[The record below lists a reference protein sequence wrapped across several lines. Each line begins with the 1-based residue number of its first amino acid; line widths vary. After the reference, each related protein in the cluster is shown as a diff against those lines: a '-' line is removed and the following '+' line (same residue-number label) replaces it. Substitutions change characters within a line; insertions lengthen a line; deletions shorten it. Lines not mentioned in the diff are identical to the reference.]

1 MQQRICR
8 SALRDRR
15 FSCSCASRSAF
26 KLRGPFATNTLM
38 PIETLPP
45 PAKSLL
51 LLESRIGFELAG
63 FVLSMPRLRRELPR
77 GNGQPLIIVP
87 GFGTTDVATA
97 PLRRLLNGL
106 GYASYG
112 WGLGRNLGM
121 RSGVRDAL
129 NAQLRA
135 EIGRAH
141 V

>member
-1 MQQRICR
+1 MRI
-8 SALRDRR
+8 SDW
-15 FSCSCASRSAF
+15 SSDVCSSDLF

-77 GNGQPLIIVP
+77 GNGQPLLIVP
-87 GFGTTDVATA
+87 GFGTTALATA
-97 PLRRLLNGL
+97 PQTASASLR
-106 GYASYG
+106 
-112 WGLGRNLGM
+112 
-121 RSGVRDAL
+121 DT
-129 NAQLRA
+129 LRQY
-135 EIGRAH
+135 

>member
-1 MQQRICR
+1 
-8 SALRDRR
+8 
-15 FSCSCASRSAF
+15 
-26 KLRGPFATNTLM
+26 M

-97 PLRRLLNGL
+97 PLRPLLHGL

-112 WGLGRNLGM
+112 WGPGRHPGM
-121 RSGVRDAL
+121 RRGGRVGLTAPHTRRVSGPGTVGP
-129 NAQLRA
+129 N
-135 EIGRAH
+135 